1 MDFTN
6 PIFSPTVLWWSNLLY
21 GLVVVLTAWTTPWRR
36 LADNRD
42 LNVWLGAIVAIIVL
56 WNLRAELDDGLNL
69 HLLGAT
75 AMALMFGWHLGLLA
89 MGVVNAVMVLMGHI
103 HPWNLGMNG
112 LVYTVVPISLAYL
125 IFLIQEAKLPRN
137 FFVYIFVSSF
147 FGSWLV
153 VVATGV
159 LSTLLLTLSDMQTH
173 MLFQVYLPFYV
184 PLGFS
189 EAWLTGAHL
198 SVFAVYKPHWVYT
211 FRDERYL
218 LGK

>member
-6 PIFSPTVLWWSNLLY
+6 AIFPPELLWWSNLIY
-21 GLVVVLTAWTTPWRR
+21 ALVILLAAWTTPWAR
-36 LADNRD
+36 LKDSRT
-42 LNVWLGAIVAIIVL
+42 LNVWLGTIVVLIVL
-56 WNLRAELDDGLNL
+56 WNLRAHLDDGLNL

-75 AMALMFGWHLGLLA
+75 AMALMFGWHLGLIG
-89 MGVVNAVMVLMGHI
+89 MGVVNAVMVLLGNI

-112 LVYTVVPISLAYL
+112 LVYTVVSISLAYT
-125 IFLIQEAKLPRN
+125 IFLVQEAKLPRN
-137 FFVYIFVSSF
+137 FFVYIFVSAF
-147 FGSWLV
+147 FGAWV
-153 VVATGV
+153 VVVGTGV
-159 LSTLLLTLSDMQTH
+159 VSTLLLTLSDMQSH
-173 MLFQVYLPFYV
+173 MLFQVYLPFYI